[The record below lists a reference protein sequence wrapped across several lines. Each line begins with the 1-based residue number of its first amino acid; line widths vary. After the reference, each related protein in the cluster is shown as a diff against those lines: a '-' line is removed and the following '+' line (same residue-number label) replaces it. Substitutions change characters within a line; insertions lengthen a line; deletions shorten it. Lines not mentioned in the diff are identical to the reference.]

1 MKFTTFWTRSALT
14 LAFIMTLST
23 THSMAAEVDCTNNG
37 TFKPKAKEEYDGSAD
52 TCIADETAIVTN
64 SKMSLKVLSFFCQKK
79 NVNMG
84 GSNWKTKNVKFFP
97 QETCD
102 KLGGVLDCAAA
113 LKSCKTKAD
122 DKIEECAEKIKNDKK
137 KGASCRLDGAYDPA
151 LEALKAKTG
160 YFASPQA

>member
-1 MKFTTFWTRSALT
+1 MKFTRLLT
-14 LAFIMTLST
+14 QTAAVAFIFSAGI
-23 THSMAAEVDCTNNG
+23 THITASEVDCANNT

-64 SKMSLKVLSFFCQKK
+64 SKMSLKVLSFFCEKK
-79 NVNMG
+79 KMNMG

-113 LKSCKTKAD
+113 LKSCKTKPD

-137 KGASCRLDGAYDPA
+137 KGASCKLDGAYDAVLPA
-151 LEALKAKTG
+151 LQGKIG
-160 YFASPQA
+160 YFATPQA